1 MDGLISGFGEQACFC
16 HSDAAGCGAEKRE
29 ADRQQAQEEEEHIL
43 LGLLEGW
50 GPVKSWLWGQ
60 SGGLGEFWPLLA
72 RLSFLLPKCNS
83 VFFVLTLKVIKVFY
97 PEFVKCRK
105 K

>member
-1 MDGLISGFGEQACFC
+1 MGLFLALVSRHVFVTQILLC
-16 HSDAAGCGAEKRE
+16 CGAEKRE
-29 ADRQQAQEEEEHIL
+29 ADRQQAQEEGECIL

-50 GPVKSWLWGQ
+50 GSVQSWLWGQ

-72 RLSFLLPKCNS
+72 CLSFVLPKSKS
-83 VFFVLTLKVIKVFY
+83 VFFLLTLKVIKVFY
-97 PEFVKCRK
+97 RAFVKCRK